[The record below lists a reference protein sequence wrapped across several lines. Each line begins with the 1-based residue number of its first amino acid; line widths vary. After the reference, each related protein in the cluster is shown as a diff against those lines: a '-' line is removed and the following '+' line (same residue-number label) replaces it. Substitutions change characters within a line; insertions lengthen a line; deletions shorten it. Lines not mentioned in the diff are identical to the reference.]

1 MSDNQVQSWQNQRIG
16 LRPFNFKFLL
26 YLKVFPICTHS
37 CCLSSLFS
45 KSIKDNAKASGN
57 FPGRRTEVS
66 VQPRKTEFRARTL
79 LAERYL
85 GPQTSLLIFGRTLSS
100 KNSHFHISLGQDG
113 TFVTWVLTFS
123 FLGKSNKQV
132 LGQKCHEFSIRLTR
146 WEYFDR

>member
-1 MSDNQVQSWQNQRIG
+1 MTLLLGSKCITAPRFVSENQVQRIETK
-16 LRPFNFKFLL
+16 FKSESISSFAVLTNSL
-26 YLKVFPICTHS
+26 ICTHS
-37 CCLSSLFS
+37 CGLSSLFS

-113 TFVTWVLTFS
+113 TFVT
-123 FLGKSNKQV
+123 
-132 LGQKCHEFSIRLTR
+132 
-146 WEYFDR
+146 